1 MTEMVFGA
9 TPVRVG
15 DPILPRWWRTVDKW
29 SLGCVVALFAMGL
42 LLGLAASVPLAER
55 NNLPSFYYVT
65 RQAVFGGV
73 ALVVMLVVSM
83 LSPQMVRRLG
93 VLLFAGAFL
102 AVLALPVIGTDFGK
116 GATRWLSLGF
126 ASVQPSEF
134 LKPGFI
140 ALCAWFMASSQAVGG
155 PPGRLY
161 SFFVAAVVI
170 SLLAL
175 QPDFGQASL
184 VLFAWLVM
192 FFVAGAPVVLISGT
206 IGLAGLGGMFAYA
219 NSEHFARRINGFL
232 SAEVDPRTQIG
243 YATNAIQEGGFFGV
257 GVGEG
262 TVKWSL
268 PDAHTDFIIA
278 VAAEEFGF
286 VMVMTII
293 ALYGAVV
300 IRSLLRLVGERDP
313 FARIAGVG
321 LACAFGV
328 QALINMGVA
337 VRLLPAKGM
346 TLPFVSYGGSSV
358 IASGITLGMLLALTR
373 ARPQNVLSD
382 VLGRAGR

>member
-65 RQAVFGGV
+65 RQGVFGGV

-170 SLLAL
+170 GLLAM

-293 ALYGAVV
+293 ALYGAIVM
-300 IRSLLRLVGERDP
+300 RSLLRLVGERDP

-373 ARPQNVLSD
+373 SRPQSVLSD